1 MNKFDTQRDKLF
13 WEEIEKIK
21 PPLGNVLEEIENLKV
36 MLNELLDAKKNRHN
50 TRMNTV
56 DKKKPTTPDH
66 KTKLKL
72 KGANAKD
79 NYTTNNPRT
88 KPNKL
93 GLSMDIIHDPKK
105 PKKAG
110 TERKEINLKT
120 VPLNESEKEEK
131 AKELKEKKEKE
142 KEELRKKK
150 EKEKKEQEEKT
161 KRRY

>member
-1 MNKFDTQRDKLF
+1 
-13 WEEIEKIK
+13 
-21 PPLGNVLEEIENLKV
+21 
-36 MLNELLDAKKNRHN
+36 MLNEILDAKKNRHT

-79 NYTTNNPRT
+79 NYTTNNPRS

-120 VPLNESEKEEK
+120 VPLNESE
-131 AKELKEKKEKE
+131 
-142 KEELRKKK
+142 
-150 EKEKKEQEEKT
+150 
-161 KRRY
+161 